1 LLPIFVRAAL
11 VWYGDDDPPSEPA
24 GRPRLRWNEL
34 EKEACSIARITSIIG
49 DRWTLLIV
57 RECFLG
63 VTRFD
68 AFEERLGISKRI
80 LAERLQKLVDNFILV
95 KVPYQQHPL
104 RLEYQLTS
112 KGRELYPILRT
123 MQHWGDKHLSG
134 KAGRPSVVVHSCGR
148 PSDPLVLCSECGEPL
163 DGQHSHAFKGPGG
176 QKNRH
181 LPPLPAGI
189 SLEGTVA
196 VKRGRRSAVD

>member
-1 LLPIFVRAAL
+1 

-24 GRPRLRWNEL
+24 GRPLLRWNEL

-80 LAERLQKLVDNFILV
+80 LTERLQKLVQNFILV

-104 RLEYQLTS
+104 RLGYQLTS

-148 PSDPLVLCSECGEPL
+148 PSDPVDRRTATCRLCPRASRSRVRLRSNAAVGRPST
-163 DGQHSHAFKGPGG
+163 DGH
-176 QKNRH
+176 
-181 LPPLPAGI
+181 
-189 SLEGTVA
+189 VA
-196 VKRGRRSAVD
+196 PTNGHPTSF